1 MDKVRSFIGRLSI
14 IGAIIIYV
22 KINYGLVLI

>member
-1 MDKVRSFIGRLSI
+1 MDKVRSFIGRLYI